1 VEEPHE
7 IHMPGWPTPEGK
19 RCVTIELNVEHIQH
33 LDDMASYYGMSR
45 AAYLRTL
52 IVRDVERQGPAP
64 SAA

>member
-1 VEEPHE
+1 
-7 IHMPGWPTPEGK
+7 MPGWPIPAGR
-19 RCVTIELNVEHIQH
+19 RCITIELDARHVQH
-33 LDDMASYYGMSR
+33 LDEQASYYGMSR